1 MQYQI
6 FSSDDQ
12 NAAICD
18 RDKKA
23 ESYNELE
30 LTQMNNNEE
39 EYENIPWRIKEDL
52 GFSSNYYQLSYEQK
66 VFVDYLLDKVVEI
79 RDNIERLEDELS
91 AEIEADQKTLGDVEE
106 INTELKYQIKRL
118 QEQLEK
124 ANK

>member
-1 MQYQI
+1 
-6 FSSDDQ
+6 
-12 NAAICD
+12 
-18 RDKKA
+18 
-23 ESYNELE
+23 
-30 LTQMNNNEE
+30 MNNNEE

-106 INTELKYQIKRL
+106 INTELKNQIKRL

>member
-1 MQYQI
+1 
-6 FSSDDQ
+6 
-12 NAAICD
+12 
-18 RDKKA
+18 
-23 ESYNELE
+23 
-30 LTQMNNNEE
+30 MNNNEE